1 LPPSF
6 TFAEDENLPVNVA
19 LYASDIDNANLTLT
33 ISGNVNVTVAI
44 VGLDV
49 TLGALL
55 NWNGTEHLI
64 FTVSDNMGRAIA
76 SDSTNIIVSPV
87 NDAPIISS
95 FSPEDTTL
103 TLQLN
108 NTQLFSVIASDVDS
122 DISYSWFINEVNQN
136 VSLSTFE
143 YQFTQSS
150 THIVKVAV
158 TDGIATVEQIWTVSI
173 PVVNDDP
180 SVTPLIT
187 RLYPNYP
194 NPFNPETTIQY
205 SLKSPG
211 WVDISIY
218 NIAGQL
224 IRDLKK
230 GIEESGMHSIT
241 WNGRDND
248 NQAVASGLYYVRMRS
263 NDGFNIVKMMLMK

>member
-1 LPPSF
+1 
-6 TFAEDENLPVNVA
+6 
-19 LYASDIDNANLTLT
+19 
-33 ISGNVNVTVAI
+33 
-44 VGLDV
+44 
-49 TLGALL
+49 
-55 NWNGTEHLI
+55 
-64 FTVSDNMGRAIA
+64 M
-76 SDSTNIIVSPV
+76 
-87 NDAPIISS
+87 
-95 FSPEDTTL
+95 
-103 TLQLN
+103 
-108 NTQLFSVIASDVDS
+108 LFR
-122 DISYSWFINEVNQN
+122 
-136 VSLSTFE
+136 
-143 YQFTQSS
+143 
-150 THIVKVAV
+150 
-158 TDGIATVEQIWTVSI
+158 
-173 PVVNDDP
+173 

-263 NDGFNIVKMMLMK
+263 NDGFNIMKMMLMK